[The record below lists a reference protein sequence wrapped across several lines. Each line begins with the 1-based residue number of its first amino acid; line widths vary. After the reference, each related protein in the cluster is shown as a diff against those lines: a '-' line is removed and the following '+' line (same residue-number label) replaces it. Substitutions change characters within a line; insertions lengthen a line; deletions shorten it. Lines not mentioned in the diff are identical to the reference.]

1 MLTVVTPVVRNA
13 PCFSATE
20 AVVVAREL
28 YGVEAEALALPSERD
43 QNFRLTDASGNR
55 YVLKIANAD
64 EEQPVLDLQNR
75 AIQVLAAAETG
86 MEWPQVLPAR
96 SGAAIAHY
104 GGYFVRMLSWVDG
117 VCLAE
122 SKPVGLT
129 VLRSLGAGLARMDL
143 ALRDFVHP
151 AAHRTLH
158 WDIRQAD
165 LALPHLQLLS
175 RWQRSIVGPIF
186 DAWQQVDWGLLP
198 VSVIHGDANDYNV
211 LTDGEGKR
219 VVSILDFGDV
229 VHSATVCNLAVA
241 LAYAMLGE
249 ANPIAAAAE
258 VTAAYHQVRPLRDAE
273 IGVLFTLAA
282 TRLAMS
288 VCNCEWQAREAPRND
303 YLRISNTAAWAMLEK
318 IAAMPA
324 EWPVE
329 VFRRACGLDK
339 PRPAAALLASR
350 RARLGPSL
358 SIAYRE
364 PLHIIRGFRQYLY
377 DAQGRAYLD
386 CVNNVA
392 HVGHSHPR
400 VVEAAQRQTA
410 RLNTNTRYLDE
421 HLVDYVERLAGTL
434 PEPLSVVYLVCSGS
448 EANELALRLA
458 RTHSG
463 REGVVVVETAYHGN
477 TNALIDISP
486 YKFAGPGGRGKPA
499 HVEIVPMPDVYRG
512 RYRDASSGLQYADF
526 VEEAVR
532 RNGAGAFFC
541 ESALSCAGQIVPPA
555 GYLERA
561 FAAVRAAGGV
571 AVADEVQT
579 GFGRAGSH
587 FWMFASQGAMPD
599 IVTLGKPI
607 GNGHPMGAVVTT
619 REIAASFANGMEY
632 FNTFGGNPV
641 SCAVGLAVLDA
652 IAEEQLQENA
662 RDTGAHLLGGL
673 RELAGRHE
681 LIGDVRGR
689 GLFLGFELVRDRET
703 LEPAAQ
709 EAADL
714 VERMKDRGIL
724 LSTDGP
730 LHNAIKIKPPMVFT
744 RANADF
750 VLESLDEALRGLA

>member
-13 PCFSATE
+13 PCFSAAE
-20 AVVVAREL
+20 AVVIAREI
-28 YGVEAEALALPSERD
+28 YGLDVTAVALPSERD
-43 QNFRLTDASGNR
+43 QNFRLTEPSGSEF
-55 YVLKIANAD
+55 VLKIANSD
-64 EEQPVLDLQNR
+64 EEQAILDLQNR
-75 AIQVLAAAETG
+75 AIQILAAAETG
-86 MEWPQVLPAR
+86 LEWQQVLPAR
-96 SGAAIAHY
+96 RGATIAHY
-104 GGYFVRMLSWVDG
+104 GGYFVRLLSWVQG
-117 VCLAE
+117 VSLAD
-122 SKPVGLT
+122 SKPASRGL
-129 VLRSLGAGLARMDL
+129 LRSLGASLARMDV

-158 WDIRQAD
+158 WDIRQAE

-175 RWQRSIVGPIF
+175 RWQRALVGPIF
-186 DAWQQVDWGLLP
+186 DAWQQIDWGLLP
-198 VSVIHGDANDYNV
+198 SSVIHGDANDYNV
-211 LTDGEGKR
+211 LTDREGNR

-229 VHSATVCNLAVA
+229 VHSATVCNLAVG
-241 LAYAMLGE
+241 LAYVMLGE
-249 ANPIAAAAE
+249 SNPIAAAAE
-258 VTAAYHQVRPLRDAE
+258 VTAAYHQIRPLRDAE
-273 IGVLFTLAA
+273 MGVLFKLAA

-303 YLRISNTAAWAMLEK
+303 YLRISNTPAWAMLEK
-318 IAAMPA
+318 ISAMPA
-324 EWPVE
+324 DWPEE
-329 VFRRACGLDK
+329 VFRRACRLDR
-339 PRPAAALLASR
+339 PRPPAELLASR

-364 PLHIIRGFRQYLY
+364 PLHMIRGLRQYLY
-377 DAQGRAYLD
+377 DASGRAYLD

-421 HLVDYVERLAGTL
+421 HLVDYVERLAATL
-434 PEPLSVVYLVCSGS
+434 PDRLSVVYLVCSGS

-458 RTHSG
+458 RTHTG
-463 REGVVVVETAYHGN
+463 RDGVVVVETAYHGN
-477 TNALIDISP
+477 TNALVDISP

-499 HVEIVPMPDVYRG
+499 HVEVVPMPDVYRG
-512 RYRDASSGLQYADF
+512 RFRDAGSGPSYASL
-526 VEEAVR
+526 VAEAVQR
-532 RNGAGAFFC
+532 KRAAAFFC
-541 ESALSCAGQIVPPA
+541 ESALSCGGQIIPPA
-555 GYLERA
+555 GFLERA

-587 FWMFASQGAMPD
+587 FWMFDSQAAIPD

-652 IAEEQLQENA
+652 IEDEQLQENA
-662 RDTGAHLLGGL
+662 RDTGAHLLVGL
-673 RELAGRHE
+673 RQLAERHQ

-689 GLFLGFELVRDRET
+689 GLFLGFELVRDRQS
-703 LEPAAQ
+703 LEPAAR
-709 EAADL
+709 EAAEL
-714 VERMKDRGIL
+714 VERMKDRNIL

-730 LHNAIKIKPPMVFT
+730 LHNVIKIKPPMVFT